1 MIKCLLQFLSQTQ
14 LDCNSFLLNKTIRDS
29 FPPQLE
35 IEADGITSWI
45 DEKGEKRTDGLVP
58 DPPLY
63 KVATSITF
71 QNVWDH
77 FSLFSTQQK
86 FLVTLG
92 DRFGRFNS
100 RPRHTQKRRN
110 LKRSSGIW

>member
-45 DEKGEKRTDGLVP
+45 DDKGEKRTDGLVP
-58 DPPLY
+58 DPPL
-63 KVATSITF
+63 VQSR
-71 QNVWDH
+71 H
-77 FSLFSTQQK
+77 FNYFPKRLGLFFPF
-86 FLVTLG
+86 FLLNK
-92 DRFGRFNS
+92 NS
-100 RPRHTQKRRN
+100 
-110 LKRSSGIW
+110 W